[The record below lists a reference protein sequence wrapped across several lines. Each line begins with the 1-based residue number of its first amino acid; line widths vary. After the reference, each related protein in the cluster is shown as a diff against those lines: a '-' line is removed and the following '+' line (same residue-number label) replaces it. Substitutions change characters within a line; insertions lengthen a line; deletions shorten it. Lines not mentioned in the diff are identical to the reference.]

1 MNFLPP
7 DPLYGLLG
15 IIYQA
20 FLEELGFNFV
30 SLSASKMQLNQKKS
44 IFL

>member
-20 FLEELGFNFV
+20 FLEELGLNFV
-30 SLSASKMQLNQKKS
+30 LLSVSKMQLNQKKS
-44 IFL
+44 VFL